1 MSILRSRILSSV
13 KGVEVDLKIRPEL
26 FNKPSK
32 RTYFGECSCHFRVPR
47 YHWVEDEPGLIEAVR
62 DDNKSNLV
70 TQMELLTARVSP
82 DQRTRTASK
91 LLHLCCKFDSHNCAS
106 AILDGELG
114 AVPLVNECDDYSGKS
129 PLHTAASAHASR
141 CVEVLLDKQARTDL
155 RTRDGQAQLAL
166 QLCLTT
172 DTRIDLNRNPDDFSV
187 QELLIHISE
196 KQLRTVKLLSEK
208 TKEIADVAYAYAV
221 KGRVASLTAL
231 LIVAADKL
239 IDSVVEWP
247 DSKSQF
253 KEKLTIYECLIRKA
267 LTLGGRATPP
277 LRAAKRASTATEGEN
292 SERRKLLLREIELLQ
307 LFGAVAQKNGGG
319 DNNLTPP
326 LIRAA
331 QGGDEAVVQLLLRS
345 KIDVNEAD
353 AQGNTAVHCI
363 LKSRLLCP
371 QQIRIL
377 WLLLEHGALPCQRNK
392 LGETPFHIAAGNGNS
407 EALQVLLLEDPVG
420 VLYKTEMKETPLFF
434 AVKNESKE
442 CAKLLLTWG
451 ANSEVRNLR
460 RQRAIDLATSLD
472 MRYILLNPT
481 TVSLI
486 NHAFPKESRKV
497 KEGVD
502 HSYCF
507 VTKLL
512 KHKVFV
518 GGLPPSVD
526 SDDLRKFCEQ
536 EFGSVEDAIVIV
548 TETENKIQSR
558 GFGFVTFGQEKSASE
573 AMQAHYFTMGG
584 KTVEIKS
591 LIPKLVLEAEF
602 EKMSPQREQEQNFQF
617 LQQKSNESIMEGD
630 NPEQDSWAD
639 RLVHRQPTVCST
651 EPQVTKSSQDPS
663 TPTWRKVFN
672 KWFPGFL
679 QGLSKHSD
687 YALSSLK
694 VDFTAKF
701 GLKLDHSSVGFSKLS
716 DFLMYPPDLCT
727 IKRRTPNHM
736 ILQPKFSS
744 HTLSLSLYI
753 VNSGDS
759 RCLSD
764 VLSGGGGHSKDL
776 QNFSVDSGN
785 DDEKCLQDLP
795 GDNAIATKSLHDL
808 SLDFKSCK
816 VKGTTNVAWVSED
829 FIALAVDSRG
839 TCGTELVGDT
849 YPKIQKVS
857 PYVLSTMVGDSEQV
871 RKTIQHMI
879 NTIDE
884 KTANGT
890 DPECVKKV
898 GRAGCS
904 TNRDPNAA
912 GSMCFIAG
920 VQSQAPRCYLLYDLQ
935 KTDKVRDCALDDV
948 LTWKAIGSGATFAAY
963 VVERMWRKYPDGRA
977 SIEDVVQILLYA
989 MLTSTLRDYATG
1001 GILTGISHP

>member
-253 KEKLTIYECLIRKA
+253 KEKLTIYECLIRK
-267 LTLGGRATPP
+267 
-277 LRAAKRASTATEGEN
+277 
-292 SERRKLLLREIELLQ
+292 
-307 LFGAVAQKNGGG
+307 
-319 DNNLTPP
+319 
-326 LIRAA
+326 
-331 QGGDEAVVQLLLRS
+331 GGDEAVVQLLLRS

-371 QQIRIL
+371 QQIRTLYYFNPRIL

-451 ANSEVRNLR
+451 ANSEVRNL

-829 FIALAVDSRG
+829 FIALAVDSR
-839 TCGTELVGDT
+839 VGDT